1 MFFIIT
7 MIVCIWCLIEAV
19 FAIFCGLTAPLFKL
33 AGKAIL
39 WIIKKTIYAILF
51 TIGITIGFLIGAIFG
66 IIKAPIDLIM
76 NKTSNSSNKKE
87 ASDAND
93 YNYGFYQL
101 DSYTQDLIRSARKD
115 NFTCVHNGE
124 ELLHVKDFLA

>member
-1 MFFIIT
+1 MFFIVT
-7 MIVCIWCLIEAV
+7 MIVCVWCLIEAV

-33 AGKAIL
+33 LGKAIL
-39 WIIKKTIYAILF
+39 WMIKKAIYAILF

-66 IIKAPIDLIM
+66 IIKAPIDLII

-87 ASDAND
+87 DSETN
-93 YNYGFYQL
+93 YNYDFYQL
-101 DSYTQDLIRSARKD
+101 DSYTQDLIRQAKRN